1 MRHWSET
8 GRSVGCYNS
17 CVVNA
22 PVDKVWTALRNFHDL
37 SWASPV
43 ITSLEKVGDA
53 SGDQIGAKRL
63 LNGVFHETLRGLDG
77 TGREVRYSIDDGPD
91 AVSKDKVS
99 GSVGLVRVF
108 SVTDGDATF
117 VEWSSSWQDSQ
128 GGVKEFCDPI
138 YKALLEALQHHF
150 AA

>member
-1 MRHWSET
+1 M
-8 GRSVGCYNS
+8 GCYNS

-22 PVDKVWTALRNFHDL
+22 LVDKAWTALRNFHDM
-37 SWASPV
+37 SWAPQV
-43 ITSLEKVGDA
+43 VTSLEKVGDA

-63 LNGVFHETLRGLDG
+63 LNGVFHETLRGLDD
-77 TGREVRYSIDDGPD
+77 TGREVRHSIDDGPD
-91 AVSKDKVS
+91 VVSKDKVS
-99 GSVGLVRVF
+99 GYVGVVRVF

-117 VEWSSSWQDSQ
+117 VEWSTSWQDSQ

-138 YKALLEALQHHF
+138 YKALLDSLQQHF

>member
-1 MRHWSET
+1 M
-8 GRSVGCYNS
+8 GCYNS

-37 SWASPV
+37 SWAPQV
-43 ITSLEKVGDA
+43 ITSLEKVGEA
-53 SGDQIGAKRL
+53 SGDQIGSKRL
-63 LNGVFHETLRGLDG
+63 LNGVFHETLHGLDD
-77 TGREVRYSIDDGPD
+77 TGREIRYSIDDGPG
-91 AVSKDKVS
+91 AVSKDNVS
-99 GSVGLVRVF
+99 GYLGVVRVCA
-108 SVTDGDATF
+108 VTDADATF

-138 YKALLEALQHHF
+138 YKALLDSLQQHF

>member
-1 MRHWSET
+1 M
-8 GRSVGCYNS
+8 GCYNS
-17 CVVNA
+17 CVVSA
-22 PVDKVWTALRNFHDL
+22 PVDRVWTALRDFHDM
-37 SWASPV
+37 SWAPQV

-53 SGDQIGAKRL
+53 TGDQIGAKRL
-63 LNGVFHETLRGLDG
+63 LNGVFHETLRGLDD
-77 TGREVRYSIDDGPD
+77 TDRVVTYSIDDGPD
-91 AVSKDKVS
+91 AVSKDNVS
-99 GSVGLVRVF
+99 GYVGVVRVF

-138 YKALLEALQHHF
+138 YKALLDALKQHF

>member
-1 MRHWSET
+1 M
-8 GRSVGCYNS
+8 GCYNS

-22 PVDKVWTALRNFHDL
+22 PVDRVWTALRDFHDM
-37 SWASPV
+37 SWAPQV

-53 SGDQIGAKRL
+53 TGDQIGAKRL
-63 LNGVFHETLRGLDG
+63 LNGVFHETLRGLDD
-77 TGREVRYSIDDGPD
+77 TDRVVTYSIDDGPD
-91 AVSKDKVS
+91 AVSKDNVS
-99 GSVGLVRVF
+99 GYVGVVRVF

-138 YKALLEALQHHF
+138 YKALLDSLKQHF

>member
-1 MRHWSET
+1 M
-8 GRSVGCYNS
+8 GCYNS
-17 CVVNA
+17 CVVSA
-22 PVDKVWTALRNFHDL
+22 PVDRVWTALRDFHDM
-37 SWASPV
+37 SWAPQV

-53 SGDQIGAKRL
+53 TGDQIGAKRL
-63 LNGVFHETLRGLDG
+63 LNGVFHETLRGLDD
-77 TGREVRYSIDDGPD
+77 TDRVVTYSIDDGPD
-91 AVSKDKVS
+91 AVSKDNVS
-99 GSVGLVRVF
+99 GYVGVVRVF

-138 YKALLEALQHHF
+138 YKALLDSLKQHF

>member
-1 MRHWSET
+1 M
-8 GRSVGCYNS
+8 GCYNS

-22 PVDKVWTALRNFHDL
+22 PVDKVWTALWNFHDM
-37 SWASPV
+37 SWAPQV
-43 ITSLEKVGDA
+43 ITSLQKVGDA

-63 LNGVFHETLRGLDG
+63 LNGVFHETLRGLDD

-99 GSVGLVRVF
+99 GYVGVVRVF

-138 YKALLEALQHHF
+138 YKALLDSLQQHF